1 MDKKEKYYNYV
12 VNDLV
17 KKTEIDYDEGRIYT
31 PFSPPLVLLSFTFF
45 TPSLDSFFSDHC
57 KGVYGVNDGEI
68 KYVWDEYKEI
78 IKDKIRNNG

>member
-31 PFSPPLVLLSFTFF
+31 PFSPPLSFTFF
-45 TPSLDSFFSDHC
+45 FSSPSLDSFFSDHC
-57 KGVYGVNDGEI
+57 KGVYGLNIHEI
-68 KYVWDEYKEI
+68 KYVWEEYKEI
-78 IKDKIRNNG
+78 IKDKIMNNG